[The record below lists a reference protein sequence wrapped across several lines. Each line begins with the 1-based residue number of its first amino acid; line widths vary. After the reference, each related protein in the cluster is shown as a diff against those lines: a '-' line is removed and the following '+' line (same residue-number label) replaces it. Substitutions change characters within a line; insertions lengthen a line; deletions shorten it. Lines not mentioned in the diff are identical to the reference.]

1 MTNVVAMP
9 APSAK
14 VRPSASA
21 GVITSPSVSAASAAT
36 ERSIQLCDAIAKRL
50 RSTMSAIDP
59 IRSASSTAGTL
70 LAVWTSAISVGESDS
85 DAITVT
91 APTVFIQITSCEPAS
106 AVHAARKPG
115 RRSGASADSSAGAA
129 CWGGGAASV
138 KGFAV
143 RDVARV
149 AGVHPATVS
158 RALNEETRALVN
170 EETARRVLKAAEQL
184 GYQPNPIARG
194 LKTNRSYTIGVLI
207 PDLTNPLFPP
217 ILRGIEDRLATDG
230 YTPLTANTDNDPE
243 RELLDSQT
251 MRARQVDGIIAATAR
266 RDHRL
271 HDALLEAGIELVLVN
286 RRQAELP
293 VSSATADDRMGMR
306 LAVGHPVS
314 LGHTRIAHLAGPL
327 DYSTGLDRH
336 DSFHDTMRR
345 AGLEPDPEL
354 VLVAEAFTESE
365 GARLCGQLMADGRR
379 FTAVAAANDLL
390 ALGCYDVFAD
400 RGVR

>member
-1 MTNVVAMP
+1 MA
-9 APSAK
+9 APN
-14 VRPSASA
+14 
-21 GVITSPSVSAASAAT
+21 
-36 ERSIQLCDAIAKRL
+36 L
-50 RSTMSAIDP
+50 R
-59 IRSASSTAGTL
+59 
-70 LAVWTSAISVGESDS
+70 
-85 DAITVT
+85 
-91 APTVFIQITSCEPAS
+91 
-106 AVHAARKPG
+106 
-115 RRSGASADSSAGAA
+115 AGAA
-129 CWGGGAASV
+129 V
-138 KGFAV
+138 TL

-158 RALNEETRALVN
+158 RALNEETRSLVN
-170 EETARRVLKAAEQL
+170 ADTARRVLQAAEEL
-184 GYQPNPIARG
+184 RYQPNPIARG

-217 ILRGIEDRLATDG
+217 ILRGIEDRLEKAG

-286 RRQAELP
+286 RRQEELP

-306 LAVGHPVS
+306 LSVEHLLS

-336 DSFHDTMRR
+336 DSFVETMRS

-354 VLVAEAFTESE
+354 VAAAEAFTEPE
-365 GARLCGQLMADGRR
+365 GARLCGQLMAKGRD
-379 FTAVAAANDLL
+379 FTAIAAANDLL
-390 ALGCYDVFAD
+390 ALGCYDVLAE
-400 RGVR
+400 RGVRCPEEISVAGFNDMPFAARFQPPLTTIHIPHYEIGAAAAELMLERLQDGDSPPREIRLEPRLVARGSTAPPHEPN

>member
-1 MTNVVAMP
+1 MT
-9 APSAK
+9 
-14 VRPSASA
+14 
-21 GVITSPSVSAASAAT
+21 
-36 ERSIQLCDAIAKRL
+36 L
-50 RSTMSAIDP
+50 
-59 IRSASSTAGTL
+59 
-70 LAVWTSAISVGESDS
+70 
-85 DAITVT
+85 
-91 APTVFIQITSCEPAS
+91 
-106 AVHAARKPG
+106 
-115 RRSGASADSSAGAA
+115 
-129 CWGGGAASV
+129 
-138 KGFAV
+138 

-149 AGVHPATVS
+149 ASVHPATVS

-170 EETARRVLKAAEQL
+170 EETARRVLKAAEEL
-184 GYQPNPIARG
+184 GYRPNPIARG

-217 ILRGIEDRLATDG
+217 ILRGIEDRLETAG
-230 YTPLTANTDNDPE
+230 YTPLIANTDNDPE

-286 RRQAELP
+286 RRQEELP

-306 LAVGHPVS
+306 LSVEHLVS

-336 DSFHDTMRR
+336 EGFHETMRA

-365 GARLCGQLMADGRR
+365 GARLCEQLMAARPRLHRGRR
-379 FTAVAAANDLL
+379 GERPARAWLLRRVRRARRALSGGGLGRGLQRHAVRGALPAAAHDDPHS
-390 ALGCYDVFAD
+390 ALRD
-400 RGVR
+400 RQGGRRS

>member
-1 MTNVVAMP
+1 MA
-9 APSAK
+9 APN
-14 VRPSASA
+14 
-21 GVITSPSVSAASAAT
+21 
-36 ERSIQLCDAIAKRL
+36 L
-50 RSTMSAIDP
+50 R
-59 IRSASSTAGTL
+59 
-70 LAVWTSAISVGESDS
+70 
-85 DAITVT
+85 
-91 APTVFIQITSCEPAS
+91 
-106 AVHAARKPG
+106 
-115 RRSGASADSSAGAA
+115 AGAA
-129 CWGGGAASV
+129 V
-138 KGFAV
+138 TL

-158 RALNEETRALVN
+158 RALNEETRSLVN
-170 EETARRVLKAAEQL
+170 ADTARRVLQAAEEL
-184 GYQPNPIARG
+184 RYQPNPIARG

-217 ILRGIEDRLATDG
+217 ILRGIEDRLEKAG

-286 RRQAELP
+286 RRQEELP

-306 LAVGHPVS
+306 LSVEHLLS

-336 DSFHDTMRR
+336 DSFVETMRS
-345 AGLEPDPEL
+345 AGLDPDPEL
-354 VLVAEAFTESE
+354 VAAAEAFTEPE
-365 GARLCGQLMADGRR
+365 GARLCDQLMAKGRD
-379 FTAVAAANDLL
+379 FTAIAAANDLL
-390 ALGCYDVFAD
+390 ALGCYDVLAE
-400 RGVR
+400 RGVRCPEEISVAGFNDMPFAARFQPPLTTIHIPHYEIGAAAAELMLERLQDGDSPPREIRLEPRLVARGSTAPPHEPN

>member
-1 MTNVVAMP
+1 
-9 APSAK
+9 
-14 VRPSASA
+14 VR
-21 GVITSPSVSAASAAT
+21 
-36 ERSIQLCDAIAKRL
+36 
-50 RSTMSAIDP
+50 
-59 IRSASSTAGTL
+59 
-70 LAVWTSAISVGESDS
+70 
-85 DAITVT
+85 
-91 APTVFIQITSCEPAS
+91 
-106 AVHAARKPG
+106 
-115 RRSGASADSSAGAA
+115 AGAA
-129 CWGGGAASV
+129 V
-138 KGFAV
+138 TL

-170 EETARRVLKAAEQL
+170 EETARRVLKAAETL

-217 ILRGIEDRLATDG
+217 ILRGIEDRLETGG
-230 YTPLTANTDNDPE
+230 YTPLIANTDNDPE

-271 HDALLEAGIELVLVN
+271 HDALIEAGIALVLVN
-286 RRQAELP
+286 RRQDQLP

-306 LAVGHPVS
+306 LSVEHLVS
-314 LGHTRIAHLAGPL
+314 MGHTRIAHLGGPL

-336 DSFHDTMRR
+336 DSFHETMRT

-354 VLVAEAFTESE
+354 VLVAEAFTEAE
-365 GARLCGQLMADGRR
+365 GARLCEQLMAGERD

-390 ALGCYDVFAD
+390 ALGCYDVLAERGLRCPEDISVVGFNDMPFAARFQPPLTTIHIPHYEIGKAAGELMLARLQD
-400 RGVR
+400 SESPPREIRLEPSLVVRGSTGPPREPTAGPPRTVS